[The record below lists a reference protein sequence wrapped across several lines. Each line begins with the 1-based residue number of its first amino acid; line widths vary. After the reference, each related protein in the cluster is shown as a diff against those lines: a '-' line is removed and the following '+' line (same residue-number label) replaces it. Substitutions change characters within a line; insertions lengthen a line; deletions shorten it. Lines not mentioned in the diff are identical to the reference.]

1 MEYDRPFDGAKVALF
16 LGDDLLVIRRD
27 EGKPIPWPG
36 YLDFPG
42 GGREG
47 GESPVAC
54 ALRET
59 REETGLILAP
69 ADLFW
74 RAWYRAPR
82 RMWFFGARLAE
93 HRRDEVRFGDE
104 GQGWAMMP
112 PESYMRDAM
121 AIPHFRDRLQVL
133 LDHAA
138 AR

>member
-1 MEYDRPFDGAKVALF
+1 M
-16 LGDDLLVIRRD
+16 
-27 EGKPIPWPG
+27 GKTDKRLQQNPH
-36 YLDFPG
+36 
-42 GGREG
+42 
-47 GESPVAC
+47 

-104 GQGWAMMP
+104 GQGWSLMP
-112 PESYMRDAM
+112 PARFLAATDAVPSLQARLRLWM
-121 AIPHFRDRLQVL
+121 AGPDAPVL
-133 LDHAA
+133 P
-138 AR
+138 